1 MADDDTDD
9 TDTADIGT
17 PMVDPVAAAI
27 ALTNLADQLYRLHKS
42 AINSKTSRARLR
54 ALAKL
59 DQRIADAEAKLVA
72 IEADAAA
79 IVTRAE
85 NKVKAI
91 HDEAR
96 QRLEAVESAEQELV
110 EREQKIARLEA
121 AWRYIGEPQDVMSG
135 FRSPEFSPLQ
145 KARLAHGQQPGRD
158 PDRLIFSEP
167 DAAPDHGIDAY
178 IRRDVG
184 DERSDAQGNAFAPST
199 LTRSTEHKR
208 GAQ

>member
-1 MADDDTDD
+1 MADDNTDDTDD
-9 TDTADIGT
+9 TDAIGT
-17 PMVDPVAAAI
+17 PMMVDPVAAAI

-42 AINSKTSRARLR
+42 AINSKANRARLR

-59 DQRIADAEAKLVA
+59 DQRIADAEAKRAA

-79 IVTRAE
+79 IVTKAE
-85 NKVKAI
+85 NAVKAI

-96 QRLEAVESAEQELV
+96 RRLDAVESAEQELV

-121 AWRYIGEPQDVMSG
+121 AWRLLGEPADVMSG
-135 FRSPEFSPLQ
+135 FRSPEYSPLQ
-145 KARLAHGQQPGRD
+145 KARLAHGQPAGRD
-158 PDRLIFSEP
+158 RLLFAEP

-184 DERSDAQGNAFAPST
+184 DKRSDSQGNRFAPSS

-208 GAQ
+208 GAA